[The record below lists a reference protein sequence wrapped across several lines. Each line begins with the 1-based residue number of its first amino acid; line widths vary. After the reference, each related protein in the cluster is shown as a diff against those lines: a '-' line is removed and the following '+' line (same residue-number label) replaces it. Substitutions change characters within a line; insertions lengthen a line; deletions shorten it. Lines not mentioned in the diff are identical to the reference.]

1 MQEQVAG
8 TVARAF
14 VAIVVVLFDLCIP
27 NFALVLIDDI
37 SFEFKNAI
45 ITGRG
50 CESLTVPEKERERDA
65 KCRREMQEPL

>member
-1 MQEQVAG
+1 MTCDDGMTYAGALEQVAG

-14 VAIVVVLFDLCIP
+14 VAVVVILLDLCIP

-45 ITGRG
+45 ITGMG
-50 CESLTVPEKERERDA
+50 CEW
-65 KCRREMQEPL
+65 